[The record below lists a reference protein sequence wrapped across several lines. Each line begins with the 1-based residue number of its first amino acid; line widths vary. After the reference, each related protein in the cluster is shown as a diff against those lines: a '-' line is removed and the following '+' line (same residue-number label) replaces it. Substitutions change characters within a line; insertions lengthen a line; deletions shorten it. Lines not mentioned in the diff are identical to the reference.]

1 MRRHSGEMVQALS
14 QPDVSVPALLE
25 RLSHLT
31 GALRVTVA
39 PHDPD
44 DWIQADALMTPET
57 GALADFI
64 VRLADAGFGAN
75 RRAAAASLLLRHGW
89 AAGPIIAAYLA
100 ERRTLRIHDFA
111 LRFSAST
118 LVEGVWIR
126 QADLLAGRNPADIG
140 PGVLA
145 SLLAFSEPVLE
156 SLRRWSGYSRHALWS
171 MLASSWL
178 AQFSTIGELLGDREQ
193 AVRAARALLARHPE
207 LARALPETYVVAS
220 GDRSEVCQILK
231 ACCLQ
236 HKGFRRRFCP
246 SCPVIQD
253 RERIVRNREWV
264 CRAK

>member
-1 MRRHSGEMVQALS
+1 MRQHS
-14 QPDVSVPALLE
+14 PDRAQRLPAPDMAVPALLD
-25 RLSHLT
+25 RLVHLT
-31 GALRVTVA
+31 GALRVTL
-39 PHDPD
+39 DPPD
-44 DWIQADALMTPET
+44 VDGWISANDLTTPET

-64 VRLADAGFGAN
+64 ERLADAGFAAN

-118 LVEGVWIR
+118 LVEGIWIR
-126 QADLLAGRNPADIG
+126 QADSVIERLPSDSRD
-140 PGVLA
+140 GVLA

-171 MLASSWL
+171 MLTSSWI
-178 AQFSTIGELLGDREQ
+178 AQFSTLGSLLGDRER
-193 AVRAARALLARHPE
+193 AVRAGRVLLARHPE
-207 LARALPETYVVAS
+207 LARALPETYLIAS

-246 SCPVIQD
+246 TCPVIQD
-253 RERIVRNREWV
+253 RERFVRNREWV
-264 CRAK
+264 CRTN

>member
-1 MRRHSGEMVQALS
+1 MAQRLP
-14 QPDVSVPALLE
+14 QPDLGVAALLD
-25 RLSHLT
+25 RLAHLT
-31 GALRVTVA
+31 GALRVTQDPPDRDGWIASNELLA
-39 PHDPD
+39 PD
-44 DWIQADALMTPET
+44 T

-64 VRLADAGFGAN
+64 VCLADAGFGAN

-100 ERRTLRIHDFA
+100 ERQTLRIHDFG

-126 QADLLAGRNPADIG
+126 QADSQISHDPSDSRA
-140 PGVLA
+140 GVLA

-171 MLASSWL
+171 MLTSSWM
-178 AQFSTIGELLGDREQ
+178 AQFSAIGKLLGDREC
-193 AVRAARALLARHPE
+193 AVRAGRSLLARHPE
-207 LARALPETYVVAS
+207 LARALPETYLIAS

-236 HKGFRRRFCP
+236 YKGFRRCFCP
-246 SCPVIQD
+246 TCPVIQD
-253 RERIVRNREWV
+253 RERFVKNREWV
-264 CRAK
+264 CRTN

>member
-1 MRRHSGEMVQALS
+1 MRRHSDEMVQALS
-14 QPDVSVPALLE
+14 QPDVSVPVLLE

-31 GALRVTVA
+31 GALRVTVD

-64 VRLADAGFGAN
+64 VHLADAGFGAN

-126 QADLLAGRNPADIG
+126 QADLLASRNPADIG

-145 SLLAFSEPVLE
+145 SLLAFS
-156 SLRRWSGYSRHALWS
+156 
-171 MLASSWL
+171 
-178 AQFSTIGELLGDREQ
+178 DR
-193 AVRAARALLARHPE
+193 
-207 LARALPETYVVAS
+207 YW
-220 GDRSEVCQILK
+220 K
-231 ACCLQ
+231 ACGAGPAIPATPC
-236 HKGFRRRFCP
+236 GRCWPRPGWP
-246 SCPVIQD
+246 SFP
-253 RERIVRNREWV
+253 R
-264 CRAK
+264 

>member
-1 MRRHSGEMVQALS
+1 MCCPETGLPSGRIGRGCRCGGILPSAISAGNRKRSIRPAKALGTMRRLSGEMVQALF
-14 QPDVSVPALLE
+14 QPDVSVSVLLE

-31 GALRVTVA
+31 GALRVTVD

-44 DWIQADALMTPET
+44 GWIQADALMTPET

-126 QADLLAGRNPADIG
+126 QADLRAGRGPAGGG
-140 PGVLA
+140 PGGRA
-145 SLLAFSEPVLE
+145 G
-156 SLRRWSGYSRHALWS
+156 RRAGGGPGR
-171 MLASSWL
+171 
-178 AQFSTIGELLGDREQ
+178 GG
-193 AVRAARALLARHPE
+193 
-207 LARALPETYVVAS
+207 
-220 GDRSEVCQILK
+220 G
-231 ACCLQ
+231 
-236 HKGFRRRFCP
+236 RRG
-246 SCPVIQD
+246 
-253 RERIVRNREWV
+253 
-264 CRAK
+264 AG